1 MKKVEPNLMR
11 TLSTKRACW
20 ISFLPQNGVNCLLYI
35 ILSVTTWRTLKFL
48 RISSKVQLLI
58 DQQLHSII
66 CVDLAITFELSTSEI
81 LSDSTCSI
89 RQDSLTRKSLAHL
102 CSRGIFDL
110 IWYRYGCAYHIPKA
124 IKSVDLTKCVQV
136 QLEEEPFAN
145 APVDNYCKFYLR
157 CFVRRIWPLL
167 AQVWLLCSLDTNS
180 NWLDSFKCRP

>member
-1 MKKVEPNLMR
+1 MKKVETNLMR

-48 RISSKVQLLI
+48 RISSTVQLLI
-58 DQQLHSII
+58 DQQLHS
-66 CVDLAITFELSTSEI
+66 VFYHLRRFGDN
-81 LSDSTCSI
+81 I
-89 RQDSLTRKSLAHL
+89 RVVNFGDTVGQHMLYSARQSNQENSNSKFASPMQPWNFKFNL
-102 CSRGIFDL
+102 
-110 IWYRYGCAYHIPKA
+110 
-124 IKSVDLTKCVQV
+124 VQV

-145 APVDNYCKFYLR
+145 APVDNYCKFYLL

-180 NWLDSFKCRP
+180 HWLDSLSLKCRP